1 MAVPRISRE
10 ELKARLDS
18 PDSSSHPLIVD
29 VRLKYPY
36 EHSTVTLPGAQRILL
51 DAIVSAPLPKDRDI
65 VLFDSDPDDMVAVE
79 AGAAL
84 VRRGLRVLV
93 LKGGINEWMAAKL
106 PVDTKSAPQPAA
118 PAAKAAAPAKPAAP
132 AAAAAPKP
140 GTPPAAGA
148 ATPATPPG
156 PGAAKPATPA
166 DKPVPPAASSAE
178 AAAPKSADPASV
190 EGPAT
195 PATGSKP

>member
-18 PDSSSHPLIVD
+18 PDSSSHPLIID

-36 EHSTVTLPGAQRILL
+36 EHSTVTLPGAQRILP
-51 DAIVSAPLPKDRDI
+51 DAIPSATLPNDREI

-84 VRRGLRVLV
+84 VRRGLRAMV
-93 LKGGINEWMAAKL
+93 LKGGINEWMTAKL
-106 PVDTKSAPQPAA
+106 PVDSKSAPQPAA
-118 PAAKAAAPAKPAAP
+118 PAAKP
-132 AAAAAPKP
+132 AAAARPAGAPGAATAKP
-140 GTPPAAGA
+140 PTPAQSGAKPPTAPENTAPPAAG
-148 ATPATPPG
+148 
-156 PGAAKPATPA
+156 
-166 DKPVPPAASSAE
+166 SAE
-178 AAAPKSADPASV
+178 AAAPKSAGPASV

-195 PATGSKP
+195 PATESKP